1 MEEFIGRQVAF
12 AKNERPDGDFLIREA
27 VTITTQGECQRCGSV
42 FSTAEHLLPSG
53 KYYCPQC
60 IQFGRLTNEQV
71 LVSQLETQLE
81 PRSVAFAWQG
91 SLTPAQQAVAD
102 KIVQNQAAQ
111 RHSLIWAVTG
121 SGKTEMIFP
130 IIQKILRQG
139 GRVCVTS
146 PRIDVCRELY
156 PRICQAFPKEHALL
170 LYGDSEEAYRY
181 SPLTI
186 CTTHQLLHFYRAFDL
201 LIIDE
206 IDAFPYEGN
215 PQLRYALIQALKING
230 SYIYLTATPPEHLL
244 QEIHPSF
251 AIEKLPI
258 RYHQRPLIV
267 PELCWYESWAICQRQ
282 KWRLRKLLRCLRT
295 LLKDNAVLVFCP
307 SIVYMNQLYAAV
319 APHFPKDRTACV
331 SSQDDER
338 EAKVQKMR
346 DQGYQI
352 LFTSTILER
361 GVTFEKVSVIV
372 MGANHAV
379 FTKSA
384 LVQIAGRVDRK
395 GDFLNG
401 RVIFFLNQQTAA
413 IRAACAEIKAMNQLA
428 QRWRTDEM

>member
-1 MEEFIGRQVAF
+1 M
-12 AKNERPDGDFLIREA
+12 
-27 VTITTQGECQRCGSV
+27 
-42 FSTAEHLLPSG
+42 
-53 KYYCPQC
+53 
-60 IQFGRLTNEQV
+60 
-71 LVSQLETQLE
+71 
-81 PRSVAFAWQG
+81 
-91 SLTPAQQAVAD
+91 
-102 KIVQNQAAQ
+102 
-111 RHSLIWAVTG
+111 
-121 SGKTEMIFP
+121 
-130 IIQKILRQG
+130 
-139 GRVCVTS
+139 
-146 PRIDVCRELY
+146 Y

-401 RVIFFLNQQTAA
+401 RVISFLNQQTAA